1 MRYIPMSQYTFE
13 EICEQCHNAIN
24 RPTVIREALKYDQHL
39 YNEIRKADEWCKELV
54 AQ

>member
-1 MRYIPMSQYTFE
+1 MRYIPMSQYSFD
-13 EICEQCHNAIN
+13 EICAQCYNAIN
-24 RPTVIREALKYDQHL
+24 TPTVIREALKYDEHL